1 MPEQNSFT
9 WVPFY
14 QELADVILEYREN
27 QSHLIEFLEGLK
39 SRGLPIINLQ
49 DKDEQGKSDLLTEI
63 DPFTFYGVFNHGI
76 TWSNR
81 IDIMKDIKDE
91 WNIGPDV
98 PDDFSGV
105 PKLNPMKVRFF
116 PHKGKGR
123 SKDHIKKL
131 WHVYKLALDPDPMD
145 NGAFARAF
153 DEALQLKGVKY
164 NLTMGLFWI
173 RPTIFL
179 NLDSRMRKHLKKHN
193 ITPGSELSFK
203 NYKDTYNKTRKKFP
217 NRTFHEISLDAYVDS
232 SVEPNNDPT
241 PVPIPGEAPLNCILY
256 GPPGTGKTW
265 RTKGDAMN
273 ILDRNADKD
282 DRKSIQER
290 FEACKKQG
298 RIDFVTFHQSFS
310 YEEFIEGLKAET
322 NDGQISYKI
331 QDGLFKQIC
340 SRARENCAKEKPPQ
354 PYVLIIDEINRGNI
368 AAIFGELITL
378 LEPSKR
384 EGAEDELSVTLPYSK
399 ESFSVPGNL
408 YVIGTMNTADRS
420 IALLDTALRRRFR
433 FVELLPNLEML
444 QDVNVEGVDVAALLA
459 AVNRRI
465 EVLYDRD
472 HQIGHTYFLPLRS
485 EPTIEKLADIFR
497 HAIMP
502 LLQEYFH
509 DHWEKINLV
518 LNNNGFVIAQDAPD
532 MPQNDFVNDDDKL
545 WRVAGEAV
553 FDDARNYQKIYDHK
567 GDEQA

>member
-1 MPEQNSFT
+1 MLEQNSFP
-9 WVPFY
+9 WAPFY
-14 QELADVILEYREN
+14 QELADVLLRYREK
-27 QSHLIEFLEGLK
+27 QSHLIKFLEGLK

-76 TWSNR
+76 TWRNR
-81 IDIMKDIKDE
+81 TAITEAIKDE
-91 WNIGPDV
+91 WNIGADAPK
-98 PDDFSGV
+98 DFSGV

-123 SKDHIKKL
+123 SEDHIKKL

-179 NLDSRMRKHLKKHN
+179 NLDSRMRYYLKDHKCYS
-193 ITPGSELSFK
+193 GGKLDFESYK
-203 NYKDTYNKTRKKFP
+203 NTCNKTRKKFP
-217 NRTFHEISLDAYVDS
+217 DHAFYKVSLDAYVDS

-241 PVPIPGEAPLNCILY
+241 PVPIPGEAPPNCILY

-265 RTKGDAMN
+265 RTKRDAMN

-282 DRKSIQER
+282 DEESIQKR
-290 FEACKKQG
+290 FKECKKQG

-322 NDGQISYKI
+322 DDRGQVSYKI

-340 SRARENCAKEKPPQ
+340 SRARKNPSQ

-378 LEPSKR
+378 LEPSKC
-384 EGAEDELSVTLPYSK
+384 EGAEGELSVTLAYSR
-399 ESFSVPGNL
+399 ESFSVPCNL
-408 YVIGTMNTADRS
+408 HVIGTMNTADRS

-444 QDVNVEGVDVAALLA
+444 QDVNVPGVDVAALLA

-485 EPTIEKLADIFR
+485 KPTIEKLADIFR
-497 HAIMP
+497 HAILP

-518 LNNNGFVIAQDAPD
+518 LNKNGFVIAQDAPD

-545 WRVAGEAV
+545 WRVAGEAA
-553 FDDARNYQKIYDHK
+553 FDDAQNYQKIYDHK